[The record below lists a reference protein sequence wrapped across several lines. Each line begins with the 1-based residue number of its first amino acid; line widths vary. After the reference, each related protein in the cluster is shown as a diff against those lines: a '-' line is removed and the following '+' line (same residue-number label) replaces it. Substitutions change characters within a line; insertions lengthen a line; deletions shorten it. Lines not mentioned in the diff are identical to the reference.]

1 MGYLQSGVILISSH
15 ENIYKYVKQIL
26 YGETNVRTMNGI
38 YTATDVS
45 KLLSAAK

>member
-1 MGYLQSGVILISSH
+1 MGYLQSGVIFISSH
-15 ENIYKYVKQIL
+15 ENIYVKEIL
-26 YGETNVRTMNGI
+26 HGETNVRTMNGI